1 MYPLWKTLSE
11 LKEKKWVELSHLMNN
26 DSPYWGGIPE
36 GAVELGNVV
45 FDWGN
50 PMLECQIQQFKFPG
64 QFGTHIDFSAHF
76 KKGGVFAESFG
87 MKDAVFPLCVVD
99 ISAKAAA
106 DPHYCVTVED
116 IKDKSDSL
124 GRVKTYHN
132 DIAGVQGIGGEFSVY
147 RFLSHCSCYGCTVD
161 IQRKTAV
168 IGILLY
174 SFGKRASYQSKTDY
188 AYLHIKN
195 VLSYFIAFM

>member
-50 PMLECQIQQFKFPG
+50 PMRECQIQQFKFPG
-64 QFGTHIDFSAHF
+64 QFGTHIDFPAHF

-106 DPHYCVTVED
+106 DPHYCVTVERT
-116 IKDKSDSL
+116 
-124 GRVKTYHN
+124 G
-132 DIAGVQGIGGEFSVY
+132 
-147 RFLSHCSCYGCTVD
+147 
-161 IQRKTAV
+161 RKTDRTWTKCPGWPRTV
-168 IGILLY
+168 PRT
-174 SFGKRASYQSKTDY
+174 SRAGLCRRSSTFTKY
-188 AYLHIKN
+188 AKLRPTGMRPWIPTAPQRRKKPGTWPVN
-195 VLSYFIAFM
+195 DTCWTMTRSRSRC